1 MRPHDVARQVLDLE
15 SRAIR
20 DLIPRLDEKFD
31 RAVDLVHGCRGRV
44 IVTGMGKSGLI
55 GVKIASTLNSTGTPS
70 LFLHPAEAVHG
81 DIGMVV
87 AGDAVLAISYSGET
101 EELLRLMELLK
112 RLDVALIAMTGNPE
126 STLARHAGVHL
137 DVRIEREA
145 SPLELVPTAST
156 TAALAMGDA
165 LAMALI
171 ARRGFGL
178 DDFARNHPGGRLGRK
193 VLTVGQLMHPAASA
207 PIVPAGTTMREA
219 IRTMSEGRLGMTC
232 VVGANGALAGII
244 TDGDIRRAIERGE
257 DLLHRRVDEVMTK
270 KPVTIGRGELAA
282 RALNLLESRK
292 ITALVVV
299 GESDRVEGVLHLHD
313 LWRTQLI

>member
-1 MRPHDVARQVLDLE
+1 MKPRDIAREVLDLDA
-15 SRAIR
+15 RAIG

-31 RAVDLVHGCRGRV
+31 RAVDLLHDCRGRA

-55 GVKIASTLNSTGTPS
+55 GVKIASTLNSTGTPA

-81 DIGMVV
+81 DIGVVV
-87 AGDAVLAISYSGET
+87 AGDVVLAISYSGET
-101 EELLRLMELLK
+101 EEPLRLMELLK

-126 STLARHAGVHL
+126 STLGRHARVHL

-156 TAALAMGDA
+156 AAALAMGDA

-193 VLTVGQLMHPAASA
+193 VLTVGHLMHPEADA
-207 PIVPAGTTMREA
+207 PIVKTGTSMREA
-219 IRTMSEGRLGMTC
+219 LGTMSERRLGMTC
-232 VVGANGALAGII
+232 VIKSDGTLAGVV
-244 TDGDIRRAIERGE
+244 TDGDLRRAIERGE
-257 DLLHRRVDEVMTK
+257 DLLQRSVDDVMTK
-270 KPVTIGRGELAA
+270 SPATIVRSELAA
-282 RALNLLESRK
+282 RALNVLESRK
-292 ITALVVV
+292 ITSLIVVD
-299 GESDRVEGVLHLHD
+299 EANRVEGVLHLHD

>member
-1 MRPHDVARQVLDLE
+1 MKPHDIAREVLELE

-20 DLIPRLDEKFD
+20 DLIPRLNEKFNG
-31 RAVDLVHGCRGRV
+31 AVDLLHGCRGRV

-55 GVKIASTLNSTGTPS
+55 GVKIASTLNSTGTPA

-81 DIGMVV
+81 DIGVVV
-87 AGDAVLAISYSGET
+87 AGDVVLAISYSGET
-101 EELLRLMELLK
+101 EEPLRLMELLK

-126 STLARHAGVHL
+126 STLGRNARVHL

-171 ARRGFGL
+171 ARRGFSL
-178 DDFARNHPGGRLGRK
+178 DDFARNHPGGHIGRK
-193 VLTVGQLMHPAASA
+193 VLTVGHLMHPADTA
-207 PIVPAGTTMREA
+207 PIVRTGTSMREA
-219 IRTMSEGRLGMTC
+219 LGTMSKRRLGMTC
-232 VVGANGALAGII
+232 VVESDGTLAGVV
-244 TDGDIRRAIERGE
+244 TDGDLRRAVERGE
-257 DLLHRRVDEVMTK
+257 DLLQLSVDDVMTK
-270 KPVTIGRGELAA
+270 SPATIGRSELAA
-282 RALNLLESRK
+282 RALNVLESRK
-292 ITALVVV
+292 ITSLIVV
-299 GESDRVEGVLHLHD
+299 GEANRVEGVLHLHD